1 MTTDKHK
8 AALDAL
14 KRICLK
20 AHLGTGTISPA
31 WDAAL
36 EADKQ
41 RVIQALTAQAEAQ
54 PAEDDVREAVE
65 ELKENMRLGRE
76 AGYDTVPY
84 LTYEEAETLIR
95 AATAPEATDAPGRT
109 CNGDPETCA
118 DVPDA
123 RRVYGFHNGKAL
135 SCHPPGVESAIE
147 TFLRFNGAVFVD
159 GKPVEKFGISTG
171 AMSSAIQAY
180 LDYYR
185 NGVGDTDETRKSY

>member
-1 MTTDKHK
+1 MTDTKTALYELNAMRMRLKAIDGTYDWEDSYKAIE
-8 AALDAL
+8 AAL
-14 KRICLK
+14 
-20 AHLGTGTISPA
+20 TTTPA
-31 WDAAL
+31 
-36 EADKQ
+36 
-41 RVIQALTAQAEAQ
+41 
-54 PAEDDVREAVE
+54 P
-65 ELKENMRLGRE
+65 
-76 AGYDTVPY
+76 TVMMNGEMDNNGP
-84 LTYEEAETLIR
+84 IV
-95 AATAPEATDAPGRT
+95 PCST
-109 CNGDPETCA
+109 CNSDPETCA

-159 GKPVEKFGISTG
+159 GKPVEKFGIATG

>member
-1 MTTDKHK
+1 MTDNK
-8 AALDAL
+8 APLDAL
-14 KRICLK
+14 DRL
-20 AHLGTGTISPA
+20 
-31 WDAAL
+31 AASITPY
-36 EADKQ
+36 DRHPDIVKQ
-41 RVIQALTAQAEAQ
+41 DIDIVRKALTTP
-54 PAEDDVREAVE
+54 PAPTVMGDDVREAVE
-65 ELKENMRLGRE
+65 WASGIVKDGEQVECDYVHLGKEPV
-76 AGYDTVPY
+76 YVPY
-84 LTYEEAETLIR
+84 LKTLIR
-95 AATAPEATDAPGRT
+95 AATAPRTTDVLCRT
-109 CNGDPETCA
+109 CKGDPETCA

-159 GKPVEKFGISTG
+159 GKPVEKFGIATG

>member
-1 MTTDKHK
+1 MTDQTK

-14 KRICLK
+14 NK
-20 AHLGTGTISPA
+20 
-31 WDAAL
+31 
-36 EADKQ
+36 
-41 RVIQALTAQAEAQ
+41 LTAYSPFAMEEME
-54 PAEDDVREAVE
+54 EDALGEYVKLSDVENLIVNLTTTHSPVLPDEVREAV
-65 ELKENMRLGRE
+65 K
-76 AGYDTVPY
+76 TVRHFIAITSDS
-84 LTYEEAETLIR
+84 LTNHAEIQAIETLIR
-95 AATAPEATDAPGRT
+95 AATHPQPTDVPCRT

-135 SCHPPGVESAIE
+135 SCHPLGVESAIE

-159 GKPVEKFGISTG
+159 GKPVEKFGIATG

-185 NGVGDTDETRKSY
+185 NGVGDTNETRKSY